1 MRVRAGPRVACGGA
15 RLGRALAL
23 LALAALV
30 ALLGRVSG
38 QGQMGW
44 PLWLAAGTGA
54 GVWLAGCRYGK
65 LLLAWVGYY
74 GAWMALAGLAVG
86 HTGPL
91 GSVWMGLF
99 SIGTVLAAAEMPTLP
114 AFLGLGTWGF
124 LVNFYLFYATSN
136 LEALGSQLFW
146 VPSILQ
152 GLIFGVSVQNIR
164 TLQRLSHGVHTDP
177 LTGVGN
183 RRELE
188 RCLAAEWERSRRSG
202 RALSLL
208 LIDLDHFKAVN
219 DRYGHQTGDKVLVA
233 VSRRIEARVRSYD
246 TVCRYGGDE
255 FAVILPDAGPSEALA
270 VAERLRREVAELG
283 ATGQIPALVT
293 ISVGLASFPEH
304 ASTPEELIREAD
316 VALLREA
323 KRGGRDRVGMAG
335 ATLAARSG

>member
-1 MRVRAGPRVACGGA
+1 MRARAGPRVALGWA
-15 RLGRALAL
+15 RLGRALML
-23 LALAALV
+23 LALAALA
-30 ALLGRVSG
+30 ALLGRTGAHG
-38 QGQMGW
+38 QLGW
-44 PLWLAAGTGA
+44 PLWVAAATGC
-54 GVWLAGCRYGK
+54 GVWLVGCRQAQP
-65 LLLAWVGYY
+65 LLAWTGYY

-124 LVNFYLFYATSN
+124 LVNFYLFYETSQ
-136 LEALGSQLFW
+136 LEALGSQPFW
-146 VPSILQ
+146 VSSILQ

-164 TLQRLSHGVHTDP
+164 TLRRLSHGVHTDP

-219 DRYGHQTGDKVLVA
+219 DRYGHQAGDKVLVA
-233 VSRRIEARVRSYD
+233 VSRRIGASVRSYD

-255 FAVILPDAGPSEALA
+255 FAVILPDAGPGEALA
-270 VAERLRREVAELG
+270 VAERLRHDVAEMG
-283 ATGQIPALVT
+283 ATGQIPAPVT
-293 ISVGLASFPEH
+293 VSVGLASFPAH

-323 KRGGRDRVGMAG
+323 KRRGRNRVGTAG
-335 ATLAARSG
+335 ATLAARPG